1 MQQLMVLRQQA
12 SHVHCSVLGAESQGQ
27 AVTTMMPTVPSRWIR
42 VDSGRPTAC
51 RGSGRRF
58 LLREESWAL
67 NLGRKAPAGILNH
80 VKSQHS
86 EQGD

>member
-27 AVTTMMPTVPSRWIR
+27 AVTTMMPTVVVEYEWIR
-42 VDSGRPTAC
+42 AGLPPVGVLDGDFYCGR
-51 RGSGRRF
+51 
-58 LLREESWAL
+58 ESWAL

>member
-1 MQQLMVLRQQA
+1 MVLRQQA

-27 AVTTMMPTVPSRWIR
+27 AVTTMMPTVVVEYEWTRAGLPP
-42 VDSGRPTAC
+42 VGVLDGD
-51 RGSGRRF
+51 F